1 MVGFAQLERTEVIVV
16 TMLQLVCER
25 MVGSVPL
32 QRIEVIAVTMLQV
45 PRQRSP
51 SRFLSCAGPALYEDL
66 VGLAQLERV
75 TASFHH
81 TAGRVQGHGGLCPA

>member
-51 SRFLSCAGPALYEDL
+51 SCSSPAQ
-66 VGLAQLERV
+66 AR
-75 TASFHH
+75 
-81 TAGRVQGHGGLCPA
+81 LCTRTWWA